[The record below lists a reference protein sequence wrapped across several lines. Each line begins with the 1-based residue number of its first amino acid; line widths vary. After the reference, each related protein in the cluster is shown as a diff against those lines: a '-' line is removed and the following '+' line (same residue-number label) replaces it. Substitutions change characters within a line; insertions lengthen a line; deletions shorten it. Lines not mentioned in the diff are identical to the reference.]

1 MGFFSVFSDP
11 LGLQRSGFGFV
22 NWPSYQFTSGLQVLS
37 SVQSGGVK
45 VQA

>member
-11 LGLQRSGFGFV
+11 LGMQRFGFV